1 MELLAIPAL
10 LVIMTLWVVHSI
22 VLNRRLSQSQNRY
35 HQFFCDSPVAL
46 IVIDQ
51 NYRILEWNQSAESI
65 FGWSA
70 LEVANKDIIDF
81 LVPSFDKTHVM
92 NVLQKASTEGSS
104 HSKNYNITKY
114 RNEIF
119 CEWGNRLLPGDKGE
133 ILCMAQ
139 DITATKKTLDE
150 LSKRST
156 ALESAGDAIFY
167 TDHKGLIE
175 FANRS
180 FFLLNLGE
188 PDEVYGNHI
197 GTYLFNEKR
206 SFSAIQSQFNA
217 NHMWRGTITKEFPKG
232 DKVLSVTITAIYN
245 RQRLISYI
253 ANLHDITQLSTHVDT
268 LTHQAHHDPLTGAT
282 NRAAMDNRLFL
293 AIERASQTSQR
304 IALFF
309 IDLND
314 FKIVNDKYGHEAGDK
329 LLSEV
334 AKNLKACLRNTDT
347 ISRYGGDEF
356 VIIIEDIHNQEHIE
370 TVLHTIRSAINEPIL
385 INKEITLQA
394 KASIGMAIYPEDA
407 TDADT
412 LIKAADES
420 MYLVKKDKN
429 RAKEL
434 LATEFAPILYADN
447 HSH

>member
-1 MELLAIPAL
+1 MELLAVPAL
-10 LVIMTLWVVHSI
+10 LVIMALWVVHSM
-22 VLNRRLSQSQNRY
+22 VLNRRLNQSQNRY

-65 FGWSA
+65 FGWSTLEA
-70 LEVANKDIIDF
+70 LNKDIIDF

-92 NVLQKASTEGSS
+92 NILQKASAEGSS
-104 HSKNYNITKY
+104 HSKNYNVTKY

-119 CEWGNRLLPGDKGE
+119 CEWGNRLLPGHKGD

-139 DITATKKTLDE
+139 DITASKKTLDE

-188 PDEVYGNHI
+188 PDEVYGTHI
-197 GTYLFNEKR
+197 GAYLFNEKR

-217 NHMWRGTITKEFPKG
+217 DHMWRGTITKPSQKG

-245 RQRLISYI
+245 RQRLISYV

-268 LTHQAHHDPLTGAT
+268 LTHKAHHDPLTGAT
-282 NRAAMDNRLFL
+282 NRAAMDDRLFR

-314 FKIVNDKYGHEAGDK
+314 FKIVNDRYGHEVGDK

-347 ISRYGGDEF
+347 VSRYGGDEF
-356 VIIIEDIHNQEHIE
+356 VIIIEDIHNQEHID
-370 TVLHTIRSAINEPIL
+370 TVFHTIQSAINEPII
-385 INKEITLQA
+385 INEYVTLQA
-394 KASIGMAIYPEDA
+394 KASVGMAIYPEDA
-407 TDADT
+407 MDADT
-412 LIKAADES
+412 LIKAADSS
-420 MYLVKKDKN
+420 MYRIKKEKSSV
-429 RAKEL
+429 KEL
-434 LATEFAPILYADN
+434 SPSEFAPTLYADN

>member
-1 MELLAIPAL
+1 
-10 LVIMTLWVVHSI
+10 VV
-22 VLNRRLSQSQNRY
+22 
-35 HQFFCDSPVAL
+35 
-46 IVIDQ
+46 DQ

-70 LEVANKDIIDF
+70 LEALNKDIIDF

-92 NVLQKASTEGSS
+92 NILQKASTEGSS

-119 CEWGNRLLPGDKGE
+119 CEWGNRLLPGGKGE

-188 PDEVYGNHI
+188 PNEVYGKHI

-206 SFSAIQSQFNA
+206 AFSAIQSQFNA
-217 NHMWRGTITKEFPKG
+217 DHMWRGTLTKPSPKG

-245 RQRLISYI
+245 RQRLISYV

-268 LTHQAHHDPLTGAT
+268 LTHKAHHDPLTGAT

-314 FKIVNDKYGHEAGDK
+314 FKIVNDRYGHEVGDK

-347 ISRYGGDEF
+347 VSRYGGDEF
-356 VIIIEDIHNQEHIE
+356 VVIIEDIHDQEHIE
-370 TVLHTIRSAINEPIL
+370 TVFHTIQSAINEPII
-385 INKEITLQA
+385 INEHITLQA
-394 KASIGMAIYPEDA
+394 KASVGMAIYPEDA
-407 TDADT
+407 LDTDA
-412 LIKAADES
+412 LIKAADSS
-420 MYLVKKDKN
+420 MYRIKKEKNSVK
-429 RAKEL
+429 ALSPSESVP
-434 LATEFAPILYADN
+434 TLYADN